1 MTVEKMSGKGWDS
14 LFYPSSIAVV
24 GASPDRFKPGGNVLA
39 NIRAGGFKGAVFP
52 VNPKHTEI
60 NGWRCFPD
68 LASVPGPV
76 DLAIIAINSPQVI
89 PALEECAAR
98 GTGAV
103 IVFSSG
109 FGEVDQ
115 AGLEHQREIKVLAE
129 RLGIRVCGPNTMGII
144 NYLHGMQ
151 AAFVYGYTLP
161 SWAAANETGIALIC
175 QSGGVG
181 CSILEACAAG
191 GLEVAIYVCTGNEAA
206 TDFADYLS
214 YFISHPRI
222 KMVASYMEGVRDGG
236 RLGRAADLALAAGK
250 PVVILKTGRHEAS
263 ARAASS
269 HTGALAGSAAVYKSF
284 FRQKGIIEVQNISEM
299 VGALNLLAAGRRPAG
314 DRVAIMASSGGH
326 AVIAADKC
334 AAAGLEVT
342 RLSLD
347 TRKRLA
353 DHLPSFAGTANPVDF
368 TGLDVVQ
375 PGLLKQCAPIVA
387 ADPAV
392 DVLVL
397 SHWLNEKV
405 DSVKQLREISA
416 CTDKPLVL
424 LGTIPG
430 RTPDPAVPDL
440 LHSGVA
446 YMGEVD
452 VAAEALAGVV
462 RHTQKLKQRAG
473 SENCPPDQHAPLALA
488 SYHALKPGSL
498 LGEREAKELLAAYGI
513 PIVPEMSAS
522 TAGEAVNAAEKL
534 GYPVAVKVDSP
545 DIAHKTEVD
554 GIRLNLTGPE
564 EVRQAFAAVTGNA
577 GRRRPGSVIRGV
589 LVQKM
594 LTGGLEVLVGVS
606 RDPVFGPVLTF
617 GLGGI
622 WVEIMKDVSLR
633 VLPVNLNDIREMIS
647 EIKSYPLLA
656 GARGRPPADL
666 QAMVKAMAG
675 VARLAAD
682 WPEMAELDIN
692 PLMVMPEGQGAWVVD
707 ALAAVTADRSRPG
720 TSQGDTGRSYNQND

>member
-1 MTVEKMSGKGWDS
+1 MTVEKMSSKGWDS

-24 GASPDRFKPGGNVLA
+24 GASPDRFKPGGNVLS

-76 DLAIIAINSPQVI
+76 DLAIIAVKSPQVI
-89 PALEECAAR
+89 PALQECAAR

-109 FGEVDQ
+109 FGEVDE
-115 AGLEHQREIKVLAE
+115 AGLEHQQEIKELAE
-129 RLGIRVCGPNTMGII
+129 RLDIRVCGPNTMGII

-161 SWAAANETGIALIC
+161 SWAVANETGIALIC

-181 CSILEACAAG
+181 CSILETCAAS

-206 TDFADYLS
+206 TDFADYLT
-214 YFISHPRI
+214 YCIRHPRI

-236 RLGRAADLALAAGK
+236 KLGRAADLALAAGK
-250 PVVILKTGRHEAS
+250 PVVILKAGQHEAS
-263 ARAASS
+263 ARAARS
-269 HTGALAGSAAVYKSF
+269 HTGALAGSASVYKSF
-284 FRQKGIIEVQNISEM
+284 FLQKGIIEVQNISEM
-299 VGALNLLAAGRRPAG
+299 VAVLSLLAAGRRPG
-314 DRVAIMASSGGH
+314 GNRVAIMASSGGH
-326 AVIAADKC
+326 AVVAADKC
-334 AAAGLEVT
+334 AAAGLEVAQLSPNT
-342 RLSLD
+342 RQ
-347 TRKRLA
+347 RLA
-353 DHLPSFAGTANPVDF
+353 EHLPSFAGTANPVDF

-375 PGLLKQCAPIVA
+375 PGLLKQCAPITA
-387 ADPAV
+387 SDPAV

-397 SHWLNEKV
+397 SHWLNERV
-405 DSVKQLREISA
+405 DSVGQLHEISA

-430 RTPDPAVPDL
+430 RSPGRATPDL
-440 LHSGVA
+440 LRSGVA
-446 YMGEVD
+446 CVGEVD
-452 VAAEALAGVV
+452 MAAGALAKVV
-462 RHTQKLKQRAG
+462 QYAKKVKQRTSDDNYDHKHTTPAVL
-473 SENCPPDQHAPLALA
+473 EDYLAM
-488 SYHALKPGSL
+488 KTGSL
-498 LGEREAKELLAAYGI
+498 LGEREAKELLASCSI
-513 PIVPEMSAS
+513 PVVPELPATSAE
-522 TAGEAVNAAEKL
+522 EAAAAAEKL

-545 DIAHKTEVD
+545 DIAHKTEIG

-564 EVRQAFAAVTGNA
+564 EVRRAFGAVIEQA
-577 GRRRPGSVIRGV
+577 GRRRPDALIRGV

-594 LTGGLEVLVGVS
+594 LEGGLETLVGIS

-622 WVEIMKDVSLR
+622 WVEVMKDVSLR
-633 VLPVNLNDIREMIS
+633 VLPASENDICEMIG
-647 EIKSYPLLA
+647 EIKAYPLLA

-666 QAMVKAMAG
+666 PALVSVMAG
-675 VARLAAD
+675 VARLAID
-682 WPEMAELDIN
+682 WPELEELDIN
-692 PLMVMPEGQGAWVVD
+692 PLMVMPEGRGVCVVD
-707 ALAAVTADRSRPG
+707 ALAVVAAERS
-720 TSQGDTGRSYNQND
+720 